1 MKVLPFHLLMG
12 IFQARDILWLDAKTQ
27 DVKHALDVFI
37 SINIY
42 FHSTVIGKKSMFNPL
57 CFNRDL
63 SVVTTA

>member
-12 IFQARDILWLDAKTQ
+12 IFQARDILELDAKTP
-27 DVKHALDVFI
+27 DVKHTLDSFI
-37 SINIY
+37 RTNIY
-42 FHSTVIGKKSMFNPL
+42 LHSTVIRKKIMFNPL